1 MANANSSSRL
11 ANDFKMRLLWI
22 GAAAFVTACL
32 VALVLILTGPITL
45 NIVFAAALG
54 TLVSFALGGGLMAA
68 VFYSDSSGYDQSATI
83 VPLAAREEGATI
95 KTGTSKHGS

>member
-11 ANDFKMRLLWI
+11 ASDFKKRLLWI

-32 VALVLILTGPITL
+32 VALVLIRTGPITL

-54 TLVSFALGGGLMAA
+54 TLVSFGLGGGLMAA
-68 VFYSDSSGYDQSATI
+68 VFYSESGGYDQSATI
-83 VPLAAREEGATI
+83 VPPAAREADPTI
-95 KTGTSKHGS
+95 ETDYNGS